1 MADEQPPSDNQ
12 NLDQTSAGIGSPR
25 RSRLGGFGEKLS
37 QSTLLQRMRSA
48 DPSAMG
54 EWFQSRFQK
63 RGTAFYGK
71 LLTLAL
77 CTWFLSD
84 VASVLIRGLL
94 PEPRPVSSRSRFDSP
109 RRQKSEADYQ
119 SIYARNLFNSDGK
132 IPGEAGPSGPV
143 DGNPVRTTLPF
154 QLIGTLIL
162 QNTAKSIATIED
174 RTGAIVYPVRVD
186 DEIPAKAR
194 IRKIEARKVVFVN
207 LANNAL
213 EYVDLPED
221 IDPAGPKIVVGGPA
235 GGPGIEQLSSTQFNV
250 SRNEVDKALA
260 NLNDVLTQA
269 RAVPNFENG
278 QPAGYK
284 LFQIVPGSIYAKLG
298 LRDGDVINSLNGEPI
313 NDPGKAF
320 AMLSALKEMNHLELG
335 VKRDGRQSGFSYDI
349 R

>member
-1 MADEQPPSDNQ
+1 MSNELPPSDNQ
-12 NLDQTSAGIGSPR
+12 NLDETKAGIGGPN
-25 RSRLGGFGEKLS
+25 RSRFSGFGDKLS
-37 QSTLLQRMRSA
+37 QSTLLQRLRTA
-48 DPSAMG
+48 DPSAVG
-54 EWFQSRFQK
+54 EWFQTRFQK

-71 LLTLAL
+71 LITVAL
-77 CTWFLSD
+77 CSWFLSD

-94 PEPRPVSSRSRFDSP
+94 PEPRPVANRSRLDGSS
-109 RRQKSEADYQ
+109 RRQKTETDYQ
-119 SIYARNLFNSDGK
+119 GIYARNLFNSTGK
-132 IPGEAGPSGPV
+132 IPGEASPSGPV
-143 DGNPVRTTLPF
+143 DGTPVRTTLPF

-162 QNTAKSIATIED
+162 QNQTKSIATIED

-194 IRKIEARKVVFVN
+194 IRKIEPRKVVFVN
-207 LANNAL
+207 LTNNAL

-221 IDPAGPKIVVGGPA
+221 IDPAGPKIVVGQA
-235 GGPGIEQLSSTQFNV
+235 TELSSTQFNV

-298 LRDGDVINSLNGEPI
+298 LRDGDVINALNGEPI